1 MWVRQC
7 DLDAQA
13 EAPSPIPARIA
24 SNEEFIPPPQ
34 SPEQQAYEARLKEIS
49 ETAAR
54 RQGLS
59 RRDFLRTGSGMAA
72 ALLALNQVFG
82 DCYEVDA
89 AEVED
94 QKAFEE
100 KWPKDQFIFDV
111 QTHHVDVSRK
121 WYDDTPDGKAAM
133 PFFRMLRPNS
143 KSLED
148 SLDQLNRAHYVKE
161 VFGDSDTVMAV
172 ISGVPSRDW
181 DKNPL
186 PPDQMVATRKYVNDL
201 AGSQRVL
208 SHGLLRPNLGKKEM
222 EEMERQV
229 KDLKIDAWK
238 MYTGAELG
246 EKAWFMDDEKVAY
259 PFWEKTRKLGIKNLC
274 VHKGL
279 PLGVFNE
286 KACTPLDLEKAAKDW
301 PDLNFIVYHSG
312 FRGFG
317 FLAQGTGPKV
327 EDPKSKDPQEIPW
340 ISDIL
345 RILKKNPKIKNIYF
359 ELGSTFN
366 MTSMSAPETC
376 MHMLGQM
383 IQVAGADHILWGT
396 DSIWDGSPQSQIER
410 LRRLK
415 IKDRLI
421 EKYKYPQLTDA
432 IKDQIF
438 GLNAARLFGVD
449 PKAKRQAIK
458 ADKLTRVREEYRR
471 TRRRATRSTAGYGSR
486 MAANRPRP
494 WGPDGDAR
502 FEHGNRSPEPHLVS
516 FHHSRADCARG
527 RGTPTCRPRP
537 AQCSAHIPGRLAGGH
552 CRFDR

>member
-1 MWVRQC
+1 MWVRAC

-34 SPEQQAYEARLKEIS
+34 SAGQKEFEAHLANIS
-49 ETAAR
+49 ERAAR

-72 ALLALNQVFG
+72 ALLAINEVFG

-89 AEVED
+89 EEALD
-94 QKAFEE
+94 QQAFKE

-111 QTHHVDVSRK
+111 QTHHVDVARK
-121 WYDDTPDGKAAM
+121 WYENTPDGRAM
-133 PFFRMLRPNS
+133 LLFFRMLRPKA
-143 KSLED
+143 KSIKD
-148 SLDQLNRAHYVKE
+148 TLDQLNRAHYVKE

-172 ISGVPSRDW
+172 ISGVPSRQW

-186 PPDQMVATRKYVNDL
+186 PPDQMVATRKFVNDL

-208 SHGLLRPNLGKKEM
+208 SHGLLRPNLGKKEFD
-222 EEMERQV
+222 EMERQV

-259 PFWEKTRKLGIKNLC
+259 PFWEKTKKLGIKNLC

-279 PLGVFNE
+279 PLGAFNE

-317 FLAQGTGPKV
+317 FLGMGTGKKV
-327 EDPKSKDPQEIPW
+327 KDPKKNDPQEIPW

-345 RILKKNPKIKNIYF
+345 RILKRNPKIKNIYF

-366 MTSMSAPETC
+366 MLSGPRDPTLA

-396 DSIWDGSPQSQIER
+396 DSIWGGSPQHQIER
-410 LRRLK
+410 FRRLK
-415 IKDRLI
+415 IKDDLI
-421 EKYKYPQLTDA
+421 EKYKYPQLTKR
-432 IKDQIF
+432 IKEQVL
-438 GLNAARLFGVD
+438 GLNAAKLFGVD
-449 PKAKRQAIK
+449 PKARRKAIK
-458 ADKLTRVREEYRR
+458 ADKLSKLREEYRR
-471 TRRRATRSTAGYGSR
+471 HPAPSNTQYGWVWVGSTKPTVPVGS
-486 MAANRPRP
+486 
-494 WGPDGDAR
+494 
-502 FEHGNRSPEPHLVS
+502 
-516 FHHSRADCARG
+516 
-527 RGTPTCRPRP
+527 
-537 AQCSAHIPGRLAGGH
+537 
-552 CRFDR
+552 